1 MESRKFGLVAKD
13 AADVPYEE
21 GFTTIPVQFFDAAR
35 KLSGEELMA
44 LCAIYGEMHRARK
57 SEIAVCFDEVAGR
70 CSLDADEVR
79 LAVEGLVRK
88 GVLHGLGQSLFRI
101 EFNTEKWR
109 SEL

>member
-1 MESRKFGLVAKD
+1 MQSRMVGLVAKE

-35 KLSGEELMA
+35 KLSGEECMA
-44 LCAIYGEMHRARK
+44 FFVIYGEMHRARK
-57 SEIAVCFDEVAGR
+57 SEAAVCFDEVASR
-70 CSLDADEVR
+70 CSLDSDDVR
-79 LAVEGLVRK
+79 CAVDGLVRK

-109 SEL
+109 PEL